1 MKIIELVF
9 KDNSSSFEKLL
20 PKDMLC
26 PQMKIQT
33 FALRHFEIKN
43 GQSTGLI
50 NENFLFRTISFAFS
64 FAFKCVSSVKL
75 CPNSLNY
82 FCFNRVETGS
92 KIYEVFFIVTL
103 FRVGFLTLSLP

>member
-26 PQMKIQT
+26 PQMKTQT
-33 FALRHFEIKN
+33 FALRHFQIKN

-50 NENFLFRTISFAFS
+50 NEIFLFRTISFAFV
-64 FAFKCVSSVKL
+64 CVSSVKR

-92 KIYEVFFIVTL
+92 KIYEVFFLVTL

>member
-50 NENFLFRTISFAFS
+50 NEIFLFRTISFAFS
-64 FAFKCVSSVKL
+64 SKL